1 VKDLSEKDLSFN
13 FGFTIQDIDELEEVK
28 ELVTDVA
35 AARSQSIELE
45 HSKLIALH
53 QAILPLLNNLQTN
66 AEKSYIYWPDRTAK
80 IEEFKQVLQDI
91 VDG

>member
-1 VKDLSEKDLSFN
+1 MKDLSEKDLSFN

-35 AARSQSIELE
+35 SSEARAIDLAN
-45 HSKLIALH
+45 SKVAALH
-53 QAILPLLNNLQTN
+53 QAILPLLNNLQSN

-80 IEEFKQVLQDI
+80 LDEFKQMLQDI
-91 VDG
+91 VDK